1 MKTEKSVYIQ
11 NINVLKPFKIEND
24 ENIYMFND
32 SLVLM
37 DFSFVNKS
45 WEKSYRP
52 IQRIITG
59 SDKIRPVYI
68 WDEKDIALLGNLY
81 LFGYRTIDY
90 TDEVCI
96 GYAVCIAYSEDK
108 MESLVMNDYPQYN
121 NIVKYLSED
130 ENTSWEIA
138 EILTEVGSNIAL

>member
-37 DFSFVNKS
+37 DFSFINKS

-59 SDKIRPVYI
+59 ADKIRPVYI
-68 WDEKDIALLGNLY
+68 WDEKDIALLGNMY
-81 LFGYRTIDY
+81 LFGYKTIEY
-90 TDEVCI
+90 FDEE
-96 GYAVCIAYSEDK
+96 CIAYTENREDF
-108 MESLVMNDYPQYN
+108 LIMNDYPQYN
-121 NIVKYLSED
+121 NIVKYLFED
-130 ENTSWEIA
+130 DDISWEIA

>member
-11 NINVLKPFKIEND
+11 DINILQPFKIEND
-24 ENIYMFND
+24 ENIYRFND

-37 DFSFVNKS
+37 YFSFATKT

-52 IQRIITG
+52 IQRIISG

-68 WDEKDIALLGNLY
+68 WDEKEIALLGNMY
-81 LFGYRTIDY
+81 LFGYKTIEY
-90 TDEVCI
+90 YDEK
-96 GYAVCIAYSEDK
+96 CIAYSDNKE
-108 MESLVMNDYPQYN
+108 EFLILNDYPQYE
-121 NIVKYLSED
+121 NIVKYLLED
-130 ENTSWEIA
+130 KELSWEIA